1 MLAHVVR
8 ACGALHGSLPRAC
21 HCECVRY
28 VRAVCAVYVCGARVR
43 CVRCVCSV
51 CAIDAIFFS
60 VGSYTGDTK
69 VN

>member
-21 HCECVRY
+21 RCECVRY

-43 CVRCVCSV
+43 CVRCVHLFV
-51 CAIDAIFFS
+51 LLMFFFLWGRIL
-60 VGSYTGDTK
+60 VTLK
-69 VN
+69 